1 MINAWLQ
8 SRLTAWRGNYA
19 MLSIMWLLVLLIVL
33 FFSGMLL
40 LSNLNLDY
48 SQQALSELR
57 RDQIRDVF
65 SASLTRID
73 ARQQALER
81 QTSAL
86 SLIGETFYRLARD
99 HATTVADRQRLQ
111 GQLDLSLRQHLEN
124 SDGASGAGIWFE
136 PGIMASAGESYASYF
151 VQNQPAR
158 IKTPQRAQTTARYR
172 QAPWF
177 NLTFGQNWP
186 ADNPP
191 AQKVYWSP
199 VYFDFANARAV
210 MTLAQPMFSADH
222 QLIGVA
228 TTDWAATR
236 IIDLVS
242 RVTVTENSFSFL
254 NDRNNR
260 NLSSL
265 AQGDDTVLE
274 QRLIDAILA
283 QHLPAPMSSPD
294 DPSTRMPPR
303 QRLQTRTMTVDDR
316 AYELYYASTPA
327 GMIYGAGVPRDEI
340 DSVLVP
346 MQKSNT
352 RILILTG
359 SVLLLLSL
367 YLLYRILQ
375 LMREL
380 RASYTD
386 ELTGLPNRARLLRD
400 LEARADACLILI
412 NLDRFK
418 ELNSLFGDDCG
429 DQVLIALAAHLRQF
443 CNDHSQH
450 FRARVYRLPGAE
462 FALLGPELDTAAI
475 HDFTDELSEFL
486 RHQHIDWQQ
495 QSLSVDASAGVAC
508 REQNTGPAAAGQLL
522 SHATI
527 ALLRAREQMR
537 NYVIYDS
544 QEQVEKDYQ
553 HNLYW
558 ARRLKDA
565 LINNH
570 ILPHFQ
576 PIFDNRKGRI
586 SKYECLVRMG
596 DDNDDVVSAGH
607 FLGIAH
613 KLRLGRQ
620 VTCIMIDKSFGMFEQ
635 QPYEF
640 SVNLSYADLVE
651 PDVLDRILRHL
662 RERDIG
668 KRVIFEILESDGIEN
683 YNQVLHFIEQ
693 VKPFGCQIAID
704 DFGTGYANFEH
715 LLRLN
720 VDIIKIDGSLI
731 RNLDVDQ
738 TALAI
743 VRGIVQFARS
753 LNIQTVAEFVHS
765 EAVQARVIELGIDF
779 SQGEYFRLPGATLV
793 PEPSPRLR
801 MHK

>member
-1 MINAWLQ
+1 MQ
-8 SRLTAWRGNYA
+8 
-19 MLSIMWLLVLLIVL
+19 SIMWLLVLLIAL

-40 LSNLNLDY
+40 LSNLNLNY

-65 SASLTRID
+65 FASLTRID

-86 SLIGETFYRLARD
+86 SLMGETFYRLASQSPQSD
-99 HATTVADRQRLQ
+99 ATRQQLQ
-111 GQLDLSLRQHLEN
+111 AQLDQALRHHLKN

-136 PGIMASAGESYASYF
+136 PGILAPAGDSYASYF
-151 VQNQPAR
+151 VQDKPGGGIQGVKR
-158 IKTPQRAQTTARYR
+158 GRTTPHFR

-177 NLTFGQNWP
+177 NLIFGEHWQ
-186 ADNPP
+186 DDHPP
-191 AQKVYWSP
+191 AERVYWSP
-199 VYFDFANARAV
+199 VYFDFTNARAV
-210 MTLAQPMFSADH
+210 LTLARPMFSADH
-222 QLIGVA
+222 RLIGVV
-228 TTDWAATR
+228 TTDWAAAR

-242 RVTVTENSFSFL
+242 RVTVTDNSFTFL

-265 AQGDDTVLE
+265 AQGKDTVLE
-274 QRLIDAILA
+274 QRLIDAILG
-283 QHLPAPMSSPD
+283 QHLSATTPGQSDRKLSATSRD
-294 DPSTRMPPR
+294 
-303 QRLQTRTMTVDDR
+303 QRLQTRSITVGDR
-316 AYELYYASTPA
+316 VYELYYASTPA

-340 DSVLVP
+340 DSVLLP

-352 RILILTG
+352 RILVITG

-367 YLLYRILQ
+367 YLLYRILL

-386 ELTGLPNRARLLRD
+386 ELTGLPNRARLLKD
-400 LEARADACLILI
+400 LETRGDACLMLI

-429 DQVLIALAAHLRQF
+429 DQVLIAVAGHMRRF
-443 CNDHSQH
+443 SKDHSQV
-450 FRARVYRLPGAE
+450 FRSQVYRLPGAE
-462 FALLGPELDTAAI
+462 FALLGPRIDASEI
-475 HDFTDELSEFL
+475 HDYAGDLSEFL

-508 REQNTGPAAAGQLL
+508 RDHNQGKAAAGQLL
-522 SHATI
+522 SRATI
-527 ALLRAREQMR
+527 ALLRAREQLR

-544 QEQVEKDYQ
+544 GEQVEKDYQ

-565 LINNH
+565 LLNDH

-576 PIFDNRKGRI
+576 PIFDNQHQRI

-596 DDNDDVVSAGH
+596 DDSDDVVSAGH
-607 FLGIAH
+607 FLGIAR

-620 VTCIMIDKSFGMFEQ
+620 VTCIMIDKSFEMFAG

-640 SVNLSYADLVE
+640 SINLSYADLIE
-651 PDVLDRILRHL
+651 TDVLDRILRHL

-668 KRVIFEILESDGIEN
+668 QRVIFEILESDGIEN

-720 VDIIKIDGSLI
+720 VDIIKIDGGLI
-731 RNLDVDQ
+731 RNLDTDA

-753 LNIQTVAEFVHS
+753 LNIQTVAEFVHN
-765 EAVQARVIELGIDF
+765 EAVHARVIELGIDF
-779 SQGEYFRLPGATLV
+779 SQGEYFRMPGATLV
-793 PEPSPRLR
+793 ADSSPRLVTR
-801 MHK
+801 HLPRKETHQSR

>member
-1 MINAWLQ
+1 MQ
-8 SRLTAWRGNYA
+8 
-19 MLSIMWLLVLLIVL
+19 SIMWLLVLLIAL
-33 FFSGMLL
+33 FFFGMLL
-40 LSNLNLDY
+40 LSNLNLNY

-65 SASLTRID
+65 FAGLTRID

-86 SLIGETFYRLARD
+86 SLMGETFYRLARES
-99 HATTVADRQRLQ
+99 AVTGADRERLQ
-111 GQLDLSLRQHLEN
+111 SQLDQALRHHLQT

-136 PGIMASAGESYASYF
+136 PGILAPTGKSYASYF
-151 VQNQPAR
+151 VQTLR
-158 IKTPQRAQTTARYR
+158 GGSIKGLQRGKTTTQYR
-172 QAPWF
+172 QLPWF
-177 NLTFGQNWP
+177 NLTFGEHWQADHRP
-186 ADNPP
+186 AER
-191 AQKVYWSP
+191 VYWSP
-199 VYFDFANARAV
+199 VYFDFSNARAV
-210 MTLAQPMFSADH
+210 LTLAQPMFSADH
-222 QLIGVA
+222 QLIGVV

-242 RVTVTENSFSFL
+242 RVTVTDNSFSFL

-265 AQGDDTVLE
+265 AQGKDTVLE
-274 QRLIDAILA
+274 QRLTDAILA
-283 QHLPAPMSSPD
+283 QHLSATKPGQADSPTASVLRND
-294 DPSTRMPPR
+294 
-303 QRLQTRTMTVDDR
+303 RLQTRTMTVDDR
-316 AYELYYASTPA
+316 IYELYYASTPA

-340 DSVLVP
+340 DSVLLP
-346 MQKSNT
+346 MQKTNT
-352 RILILTG
+352 RILVITG

-386 ELTGLPNRARLLRD
+386 ELTGLPNRARLLKD
-400 LEARADACLILI
+400 LETRGEACLMLI

-429 DQVLIALAAHLRQF
+429 DQVLIAVASHMRRF
-443 CNDHSQH
+443 SNDHSQL
-450 FRARVYRLPGAE
+450 FRSQVYRLPGAE
-462 FALLGPELDTAAI
+462 FALLGPLIDAPAI
-475 HDFTDELSEFL
+475 HDVTDDLSEFL
-486 RHQHIDWQQ
+486 RHQHIDWRQ

-508 REQNTGPAAAGQLL
+508 REHNQGTAAAGQLL
-522 SHATI
+522 SQATI
-527 ALLRAREQMR
+527 SLMRAREQLR

-565 LINNH
+565 LLNNH

-576 PIFDNRKGRI
+576 PIFDNRLKRI

-596 DDNDDVVSAGH
+596 DDNDNVVSAGH

-620 VTCIMIDKSFGMFEQ
+620 VTCIMIDKSFEMFAR
-635 QPYEF
+635 QPFEF
-640 SVNLSYADLVE
+640 SINLSYADLIE
-651 PDVLDRILRHL
+651 TDVLDRILRHL

-731 RNLDVDQ
+731 RNLDEDQ
-738 TALAI
+738 TAMAI

-753 LNIQTVAEFVHS
+753 LNIQTVAEFVHN
-765 EAVQARVIELGIDF
+765 EAVQARVVELDIDF
-779 SQGEYFRLPGATLV
+779 SQGEYFRMPGATLV
-793 PEPSPRLR
+793 SASSPRFRTQQSL
-801 MHK
+801 